1 MDYECQAQNILEEID
16 ITNFGKDHS
25 YDSLVKNV
33 ASFWTLPKNLLEDKL
48 ETSGLVYFVEEISI

>member
-1 MDYECQAQNILEEID
+1 VDYESQAQNILEEID

-33 ASFWTLPKNLLEDKL
+33 ASF
-48 ETSGLVYFVEEISI
+48 